1 VNLIKA
7 EVQMDKIRPE
17 KAAEMLKQ
25 KGIEV
30 TVEQATFILEFL
42 RRLANIIVA
51 QHLEKQRKQ

>member
-1 VNLIKA
+1 
-7 EVQMDKIRPE
+7 MDKIKPE